1 MHPRIIVLL
10 HFLCFSGVPLSCAQ
24 KPIFIR
30 SPEDSYPVRRKQLS
44 LRCQATGVPLP
55 EIKWFKD
62 GELVQTQ
69 RDKPGTSNRIT
80 NHGELIFLSFT
91 SEDEGQYYCNAT
103 NVHGW
108 TVSDVANVRIA
119 FFNSDG
125 ASGPEGK
132 IASVGDPVILECVPP
147 AGLPEPTVYWMK
159 NNEPVLE
166 SRRIVIQETGAL
178 RIDPVG
184 QVDAGLYHC
193 GAENPVDRWRS
204 RDASLVVQRK
214 TRFKFSPGS
223 KQVFVG
229 DTVEFQCLAS
239 DDPNSTIFWRRE
251 GAEIPKTSVLNRQ
264 SLRIE
269 NVQLSYEG
277 NYICE
282 AKTSTT
288 RVEAVAHLSV
298 ISPPSFLITPE
309 DRYVPEGT
317 SVLLD
322 CSVSGMPPPLVRW
335 LHNGRTFWVPKPGER
350 SFSGENLRV
359 FANGT
364 LSISSVSLADEGV
377 YECKASQVSRV
388 MKSSAYLSVK
398 SMSLVPVIEIG
409 PQNQTLQVGMTATLP
424 CHVTLLRHVFLDSTN
439 PHTAEVGDLPA
450 DPRVEWFVNGVPVST
465 LDDHRILRF
474 ASGSLQIISVRLS
487 DAGTYTCRAEVDDF
501 RHPPCSTSW
510 SAMIRVVNSDQQSP
524 SNSLIHNYDT
534 TSLPK
539 PPERV
544 SVLDV
549 GDTWILVDIL
559 SPNMTT
565 ESTSEMKIFP
575 PIPISGFRVEVAQY
589 NTSSG
594 WEVIVPLTTD
604 SKVRLS
610 GLRPETGYYILV
622 RGVGKW
628 GVGKPFVLRKPVFTT
643 QSMVYS
649 SDNLSSLNAALQQIQ
664 FNPINMRS
672 ISPSEI
678 FTEWLVCGP
687 LDALPLSGFKTTVRA
702 VSLSNCLKRDSQR
715 GISIREDDIRL
726 ETYGSGCSPPEAF
739 ALTSNDDYLLHCSIG
754 ELSKTSNLD
763 RTPPQFLSREDIHVT
778 PFFRSTPI
786 VKFIIDALRP
796 FTCYLVEIEG
806 MISHAT
812 SGQAFSKRSY
822 SSAILTYDSPPLGAP
837 RVMNVR
843 WLKNGSVLDVTW
855 HPPAEWEQ
863 GGVLT
868 GYVVRILS
876 STPLLNQNIR
886 LGPEHRTFQINNL
899 DPWVNYT
906 IYLAA
911 VNCRGEG
918 VRSLPI
924 VVFPFPTRPSREHG
938 KSGSPFQTDSTH
950 VPVGDHSLN
959 YPLYRRVIFDGR
971 EAVPEHSRSQRLDVS
986 GNSEYDLQANREA
999 TGDSLTREPW
1009 FVVSV
1014 IAFVLLW
1021 VLIVL
1026 GLILYG
1032 RHRSRQQRRR
1042 AERGDLGIVTKNGRL
1057 VASPD
1062 MYGPAFVPSSWP
1074 SSAAPESHPLV
1085 SAFDTNYYAGE
1096 KSVMENAYSA
1106 LLNPAAPGLLPGMA
1120 FAASPM
1126 VNGNN
1131 THLGPSYCHN
1141 SKSYTLGQP
1150 NTAYVTSNSIPANVP
1165 NVASSGFT
1173 PIIGNDSHMDSHT
1186 TSHRPIPVL
1195 PNGGVQLPA
1204 RYDPTAPNKPS
1215 LSDLD
1220 NEDTVTPYAS
1230 VPVMQQMV
1238 AFDRVANATTSANLA
1253 ATKPNTITDHMGVVQ
1268 PSLAPVGRQLS
1279 LAEIIPPPPDYPPP
1293 SVPSSSPPPPAHSD
1307 RQTPMVW
1314 ARTAATAAGGSG
1326 SGDDSAYYAPH
1337 QALSQQSNFKSST
1350 DTSQHRTP
1358 PHWSCSLPASDE
1370 SATALLPLH
1379 TSPYQDS
1386 KLMVSGAHPV
1396 MLSSAEYQLNNH
1408 DG

>member
-1 MHPRIIVLL
+1 
-10 HFLCFSGVPLSCAQ
+10 
-24 KPIFIR
+24 
-30 SPEDSYPVRRKQLS
+30 
-44 LRCQATGVPLP
+44 
-55 EIKWFKD
+55 
-62 GELVQTQ
+62 
-69 RDKPGTSNRIT
+69 
-80 NHGELIFLSFT
+80 
-91 SEDEGQYYCNAT
+91 
-103 NVHGW
+103 
-108 TVSDVANVRIA
+108 
-119 FFNSDG
+119 G

-132 IASVGDPVILECVPP
+132 IVSVGDPVILECVPP

-335 LHNGRTFWVPKPGER
+335 LHNGRTFWVPKPGE
-350 SFSGENLRV
+350 L
-359 FANGT
+359 
-364 LSISSVSLADEGV
+364 
-377 YECKASQVSRV
+377 
-388 MKSSAYLSVK
+388 K

-876 STPLLNQNIR
+876 STPLLNQNI
-886 LGPEHRTFQINNL
+886 
-899 DPWVNYT
+899 
-906 IYLAA
+906 
-911 VNCRGEG
+911 
-918 VRSLPI
+918 
-924 VVFPFPTRPSREHG
+924 
-938 KSGSPFQTDSTH
+938 
-950 VPVGDHSLN
+950 
-959 YPLYRRVIFDGR
+959 
-971 EAVPEHSRSQRLDVS
+971 
-986 GNSEYDLQANREA
+986 
-999 TGDSLTREPW
+999 
-1009 FVVSV
+1009 
-1014 IAFVLLW
+1014 
-1021 VLIVL
+1021 
-1026 GLILYG
+1026 
-1032 RHRSRQQRRR
+1032 
-1042 AERGDLGIVTKNGRL
+1042 
-1057 VASPD
+1057 
-1062 MYGPAFVPSSWP
+1062 
-1074 SSAAPESHPLV
+1074 
-1085 SAFDTNYYAGE
+1085 
-1096 KSVMENAYSA
+1096 
-1106 LLNPAAPGLLPGMA
+1106 
-1120 FAASPM
+1120 
-1126 VNGNN
+1126 
-1131 THLGPSYCHN
+1131 
-1141 SKSYTLGQP
+1141 
-1150 NTAYVTSNSIPANVP
+1150 
-1165 NVASSGFT
+1165 
-1173 PIIGNDSHMDSHT
+1173 
-1186 TSHRPIPVL
+1186 
-1195 PNGGVQLPA
+1195 
-1204 RYDPTAPNKPS
+1204 
-1215 LSDLD
+1215 
-1220 NEDTVTPYAS
+1220 
-1230 VPVMQQMV
+1230 
-1238 AFDRVANATTSANLA
+1238 
-1253 ATKPNTITDHMGVVQ
+1253 
-1268 PSLAPVGRQLS
+1268 
-1279 LAEIIPPPPDYPPP
+1279 
-1293 SVPSSSPPPPAHSD
+1293 
-1307 RQTPMVW
+1307 
-1314 ARTAATAAGGSG
+1314 
-1326 SGDDSAYYAPH
+1326 
-1337 QALSQQSNFKSST
+1337 
-1350 DTSQHRTP
+1350 
-1358 PHWSCSLPASDE
+1358 
-1370 SATALLPLH
+1370 
-1379 TSPYQDS
+1379 
-1386 KLMVSGAHPV
+1386 
-1396 MLSSAEYQLNNH
+1396 
-1408 DG
+1408 

>member
-1 MHPRIIVLL
+1 
-10 HFLCFSGVPLSCAQ
+10 
-24 KPIFIR
+24 
-30 SPEDSYPVRRKQLS
+30 
-44 LRCQATGVPLP
+44 
-55 EIKWFKD
+55 
-62 GELVQTQ
+62 
-69 RDKPGTSNRIT
+69 
-80 NHGELIFLSFT
+80 
-91 SEDEGQYYCNAT
+91 
-103 NVHGW
+103 
-108 TVSDVANVRIA
+108 
-119 FFNSDG
+119 G

-132 IASVGDPVILECVPP
+132 IVSVGDPVILECVPP

-335 LHNGRTFWVPKPGER
+335 LHNGRTFWVPKPGE
-350 SFSGENLRV
+350 L
-359 FANGT
+359 
-364 LSISSVSLADEGV
+364 
-377 YECKASQVSRV
+377 
-388 MKSSAYLSVK
+388 K

-1386 KLMVSGAHPV
+1386 KLMICPKGVKLCLTTDPSELDMATKACQFQEERKSDSEHKCRVAVAEGKHKNYQALDLVVQIPSHTKKRWKGHDAKSVS
-1396 MLSSAEYQLNNH
+1396 N
-1408 DG
+1408 